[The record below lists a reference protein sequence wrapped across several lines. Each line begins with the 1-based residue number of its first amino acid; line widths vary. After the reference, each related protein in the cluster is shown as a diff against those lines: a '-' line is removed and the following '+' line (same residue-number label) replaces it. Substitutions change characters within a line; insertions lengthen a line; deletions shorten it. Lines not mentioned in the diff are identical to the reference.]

1 MFGDLISKMK
11 LAQQD
16 SQQRLDQ
23 ILVDGQA
30 DQGSV
35 KVVANGNKMIKQVLI
50 SQELFDQGD
59 KEAIE
64 DLLLVA
70 VNRAI
75 QKADAIYNEEMK
87 EVAKGVMPNIPG
99 LKI

>member
-99 LKI
+99 LKF